1 MFKAKKP
8 VAKHDDIKM
17 AGATT
22 EQAPID
28 LKKIV
33 SKSTPKKANNGRKKG

>member
-17 AGATT
+17 AGATS

-28 LKKIV
+28 LKKII
-33 SKSTPKKANNGRKKG
+33 SKSSKKPKTNGKKR